1 MVEGEKEIRTFEK
14 ESTTREEYSKFLL
27 KVFRRKSLN
36 YGSSSNFSSNVKQIF
51 YAFLF
56 NIRNYSLEAIN
67 IQQREAELNII
78 LPRVN
83 NFEIKQK
90 SAWNISFYYIPP
102 APNKILGQSQQV
114 KVNFIDNTTFFFF

>member
-14 ESTTREEYSKFLL
+14 ESTTREEYPKFSL

-36 YGSSSNFSSNVKQIF
+36 YGSSSNFSSNIKQIF

-83 NFEIKQK
+83 NFDIKQK
-90 SAWNISFYYIPP
+90 SAWNTCFIIYPQHQTKSW
-102 APNKILGQSQQV
+102 
-114 KVNFIDNTTFFFF
+114 VNVNRFHQC